1 MSRNEHLQNYLYET
15 KFKVCYGILSPNQ
28 FQAPI
33 NSALVLWFSK
43 KKSCEKA
50 WGVGEREGGGFFFP
64 PPLSSPDRARLFSF
78 CLPCS
83 VFATSLLFERLA
95 KASSR
100 QDMNALNLMCRRKDY
115 WTEELFMW
123 DILFGLSLKRIL
135 QKVIN
140 GKLIKQAQK
149 RMRCYLE
156 ERRV

>member
-1 MSRNEHLQNYLYET
+1 MASSRLTSSRLQEIVHS
-15 KFKVCYGILSPNQ
+15 FSG
-28 FQAPI
+28 
-33 NSALVLWFSK
+33 SAK
-43 KKSCEKA
+43 KKSCEKG

-115 WTEELFMW
+115 WTEELFM
-123 DILFGLSLKRIL
+123 
-135 QKVIN
+135 
-140 GKLIKQAQK
+140 
-149 RMRCYLE
+149 
-156 ERRV
+156 